1 MAKVQATKVSTDST
15 DTDGLENLFDVTVS
29 VDSADSQPKRVIE
42 VSISEAAQRL
52 KTTERTIW
60 RRIERGELKSRSKGN
75 KRLVKIPVVEPIASI
90 DPDGHTTFNDTST
103 QANAVVDLKALLHD
117 LQSANYRLGYLEA
130 ELKNHQDQV
139 VKLLPDLEGKAAEA
153 EELRAKTK
161 ELEAELG
168 QIKATWWYRV
178 WCWLT
183 KGNVR

>member
-1 MAKVQATKVSTDST
+1 MAKVQATKVSTDRT
-15 DTDGLENLFDVTVS
+15 DTNGLENLFDVTVS
-29 VDSADSQPKRVIE
+29 VDNADSQPKRIIE

-75 KRLVKIPVVEPIASI
+75 KRLVKIPVVEPVASI
-90 DPDGHTTFNDTST
+90 DTDGHTTFNDTST

-117 LQSANYRLGYLEA
+117 LQSANYRLGYLES

-139 VKLLPDLEGKAAEA
+139 KLLPDLVGKAAEA
-153 EELRAKTK
+153 EELRARAKD
-161 ELEAELG
+161 LEAELER
-168 QIKATWWYRV
+168 IKATWWYRF

-183 KGNVR
+183 KGSDR